1 VSSEIEIKG
10 LKPSGILWLHQVTGD
25 ALAHSVSE
33 QELENLFHKY
43 RDRLGKIKI
52 AALKQDLPSVS

>member
-10 LKPSGILWLHQVTGD
+10 FKPSGILWLHQATGD

-33 QELENLFHKY
+33 QELENTCLRK
-43 RDRLGKIKI
+43 RVKELE
-52 AALKQDLPSVS
+52 AALNP